1 MALATF
7 LSSAWLVCSAMD
19 PATFINLIVGAAA
32 AMTTAIAFLFRTVMS
47 LNKDHAKM
55 SSDLGELKGR
65 QKGIEELSNKVLD
78 VVHRNTNQ

>member
-7 LSSAWLVCSAMD
+7 LSSAWLACSAMD

-32 AMTTAIAFLFRTVMS
+32 AMATAIAFLFRTVMS

>member
-1 MALATF
+1 ME
-7 LSSAWLVCSAMD
+7 

-47 LNKDHAKM
+47 LHKDQTQM
-55 SSDLGELKGR
+55 SLELGRLKGR
-65 QKGIEELSNKVLD
+65 QQGIEELSNKVLD

>member
-1 MALATF
+1 
-7 LSSAWLVCSAMD
+7 MD

-47 LNKDHAKM
+47 LHKDQTQM
-55 SSDLGELKGR
+55 SSELGRLKGR
-65 QKGIEELSNKVLD
+65 QQGIEELSNKVLD

>member
-1 MALATF
+1 
-7 LSSAWLVCSAMD
+7 MD

-47 LNKDHAKM
+47 LNKDHTKM
-55 SSDLGELKGR
+55 ASELGELKGR
-65 QKGIEELSNKVLD
+65 QQGIEELSNKVLD

>member
-1 MALATF
+1 
-7 LSSAWLVCSAMD
+7 MD
-19 PATFINLIVGAAA
+19 SATFINLIVGAAA

-47 LNKDHAKM
+47 LHKDQNSMA
-55 SSDLGELKGR
+55 SDLGELKGK

>member
-1 MALATF
+1 ME
-7 LSSAWLVCSAMD
+7 

-47 LNKDHAKM
+47 LHKDHNSMA
-55 SSDLGELKGR
+55 SDLGELKGK
-65 QKGIEELSNKVLD
+65 QQGIEELSNKVLD